1 MGGGF
6 LTQQL
11 TVYTRRG
18 CHLCTDMT
26 QALER
31 LRLELAFDI
40 TTVDIDTDPELRRLY
55 DTRVPVLAAEGVE
68 ICYYFLEE
76 QRLREHLLAHG

>member
-1 MGGGF
+1 
-6 LTQQL
+6 LVDVTPRL
-11 TVYTRRG
+11 TVFVRRG

-31 LRLELAFDI
+31 LRPELGFEYSE
-40 TTVDIDTDPELRRLY
+40 VDIDRDPDLLSRY
-55 DTRVPVLAAEGVE
+55 DTRVPVLVAGDTE

-76 QRLREHLLAHG
+76 QRLRAYLQSLH

>member
-1 MGGGF
+1 M
-6 LTQQL
+6 TQRL
-11 TVYTRRG
+11 TVYIRRG

-26 QALER
+26 QALEC
-31 LRLELAFDI
+31 LRLELDFDM
-40 TTVDIDTDPELRRLY
+40 TTVDIDTDPELLRLY

-76 QRLREHLLAHG
+76 QRLREHLQAQG

>member
-1 MGGGF
+1 
-6 LTQQL
+6 LIDVTPRL
-11 TVYTRRG
+11 TVFVRRG

-31 LRLELAFDI
+31 LCPELGFEYSE
-40 TTVDIDTDPELRRLY
+40 VDIDRDPDLLSRY
-55 DTRVPVLAAEGVE
+55 DTRVPVLAAGDTE

-76 QRLREHLLAHG
+76 QRLRAYLQSLHC

>member
-1 MGGGF
+1 M
-6 LTQQL
+6 TQQL